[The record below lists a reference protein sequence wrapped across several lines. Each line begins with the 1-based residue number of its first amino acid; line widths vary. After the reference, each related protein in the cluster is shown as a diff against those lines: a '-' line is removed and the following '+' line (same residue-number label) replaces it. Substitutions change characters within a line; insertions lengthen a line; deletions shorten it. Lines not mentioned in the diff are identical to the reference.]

1 MPADS
6 QDNMRSG
13 MWFLVSIP
21 KEETEKADRSR
32 ADSRATL
39 SEDDDRENFCDSK
52 EHLTLKQA
60 LEDCLQS
67 YGVRNA
73 IWNATTKDQF
83 YQVSF
88 PYESG
93 KATDCLLQD
102 LTSRGIGSRHDSTI
116 GVFPCPIFF
125 RAVEAESDDDE
136 SKVAAEINQESCDE
150 AKKEK
155 EKESGFRSMQKK
167 FLKSV
172 KARLT
177 VAQVVAGVKAQG
189 ELTFDF
195 VAFIILA
202 GMIAALGLMDNNVVS
217 IIAAMLV
224 SPLMGPIMAIT
235 FGIIVRDTAL
245 TKLGLKTELIGLFIC
260 LLFGFFFG
268 LLNAFWGDIPP
279 YEGTSWSPSRWPNPE
294 MSSRGHWRSL
304 WVGSLVALPSGGGVA
319 MAILGGNSACLV
331 GVAISASL
339 LPPIINSGIL
349 WSLSLVKVFKS
360 LSQDLIE
367 VNVTG
372 RPVLVA
378 PAFVAPSNY
387 QPYYF
392 DEYSMHKE
400 CALLGVISFCL
411 TVVNILCI
419 ILAGTLVL
427 KIKEI
432 APAKSLQG
440 TRRFWKH
447 DIKVARGYNKTLG
460 GAAASSMGKK
470 LLEEWKKLDATKSG
484 DPATTA
490 NGLQELQNI
499 IEEAEDDD
507 VYQTVVQQLANH
519 PPPMNMVRYLSRA
532 LSSPEQKEQPREGRM
547 SVWELESLLGGE
559 PSSSQNKP
567 RVTFKLKR
575 SKSETMEPDTS
586 SPGRGKNSNW
596 RRRPNFFQFRPTSR
610 FQVSRV
616 DEGSERPEPLLSRMR
631 KLYHS
636 TGSPSTS

>member
-1 MPADS
+1 
-6 QDNMRSG
+6 
-13 MWFLVSIP
+13 
-21 KEETEKADRSR
+21 
-32 ADSRATL
+32 
-39 SEDDDRENFCDSK
+39 
-52 EHLTLKQA
+52 
-60 LEDCLQS
+60 
-67 YGVRNA
+67 
-73 IWNATTKDQF
+73 
-83 YQVSF
+83 
-88 PYESG
+88 
-93 KATDCLLQD
+93 
-102 LTSRGIGSRHDSTI
+102 
-116 GVFPCPIFF
+116 
-125 RAVEAESDDDE
+125 
-136 SKVAAEINQESCDE
+136 
-150 AKKEK
+150 
-155 EKESGFRSMQKK
+155 
-167 FLKSV
+167 
-172 KARLT
+172 
-177 VAQVVAGVKAQG
+177 
-189 ELTFDF
+189 
-195 VAFIILA
+195 
-202 GMIAALGLMDNNVVS
+202 
-217 IIAAMLV
+217 
-224 SPLMGPIMAIT
+224 MAIT

-319 MAILGGNSACLV
+319 MAILGGNSGLPGRGGHLRVPAATHHQQRQL
-331 GVAISASL
+331 SPL
-339 LPPIINSGIL
+339 LTTC
-349 WSLSLVKVFKS
+349 VVTCC
-360 LSQDLIE
+360 E

-427 KIKEI
+427 K
-432 APAKSLQG
+432 
-440 TRRFWKH
+440 
-447 DIKVARGYNKTLG
+447 VARDYNKTLG
-460 GAAASSMGKK
+460 GTAASSMGKK

-507 VYQTVVQQLANH
+507 VYQTVVQQMANH

-575 SKSETMEPDTS
+575 SKSETMVRSLPAYL
-586 SPGRGKNSNW
+586 
-596 RRRPNFFQFRPTSR
+596 TSR
-610 FQVSRV
+610 GVAF
-616 DEGSERPEPLLSRMR
+616 
-631 KLYHS
+631 
-636 TGSPSTS
+636 

>member
-1 MPADS
+1 MPDDTG
-6 QDNMRSG
+6 DNMRAG
-13 MWFLVSIP
+13 MWFIVSIP
-21 KEETEKADRSR
+21 KEETEIAERSR
-32 ADSRATL
+32 PDSRATL
-39 SEDDDRENFCDSK
+39 SEDDDTENFCDSK

-60 LEDCLQS
+60 LQDCLETNS
-67 YGVRNA
+67 IRNA
-73 IWNATTKDQF
+73 VWGATAEDKF
-83 YQVSF
+83 YQVCF
-88 PYESG
+88 PCESG
-93 KATDCLLQD
+93 KPTDCILQE
-102 LTSRGIGSRHDSTI
+102 LTSRGIGSKCDSTI
-116 GVFPCPIFF
+116 GVLPCPIFYK
-125 RAVEAESDDDE
+125 AVKDESDDE
-136 SKVAAEINQESCDE
+136 EEQPSVHALPEGEEQ
-150 AKKEK
+150 KKEK
-155 EKESGFRSMQKK
+155 ESRFRTMQKK

-235 FGIIVRDTAL
+235 FGIIVRDKAL

-349 WSLSLVKVFKS
+349 WSLSLVKVLKS
-360 LSQDLIE
+360 ISQDPIE

-372 RPVLVA
+372 TTMLVP
-378 PAFVAPSNY
+378 PAFLAPSNY
-387 QPYYF
+387 QLYYF
-392 DEYSMHKE
+392 DEYNMHKE
-400 CALLGVISFCL
+400 CAVLGVISFCL

-419 ILAGTLVL
+419 ILSGTAVL
-427 KIKEI
+427 KASQILIKEI
-432 APAKSLQG
+432 APAASLQG

-447 DIKVARGYNKTLG
+447 DIKVARDYNKTLG
-460 GAAASSMGKK
+460 GAAGTDMGKK
-470 LLEEWKKLDATKSG
+470 LLEEWRKLDDTKGG
-484 DPATTA
+484 DAA
-490 NGLQELQNI
+490 NGFQGLQDI
-499 IEEAEDDD
+499 IDEAEEDD
-507 VYQTVVQQLANH
+507 VYQTVMQQVANH
-519 PPPMNMVRYLSRA
+519 PPMNFVRYLSRTF
-532 LSSPEQKEQPREGRM
+532 SVPEEKRATPSYDTRM
-547 SVWELESLLGGE
+547 NVWEVESLLGE
-559 PSSSQNKP
+559 SAHAKREP
-567 RVTFKLKR
+567 RVTFQLKR
-575 SKSETMEPDTS
+575 SKSDTRDTDPK
-586 SPGRGKNSNW
+586 SPSGREKRS
-596 RRRPNFFQFRPTSR
+596 RRMHDFFHFRPSASR
-610 FQVSRV
+610 FEVSRV
-616 DEGSERPEPLLSRMR
+616 DEPAPEPLLRKMR
-631 KLYHS
+631 RLYHS
-636 TGSPSTS
+636 TGQSSMSSA

>member
-1 MPADS
+1 MPGDS
-6 QDNMRSG
+6 HGSMRSG

-21 KEETEKADRSR
+21 KEDTENAARSCT
-32 ADSRATL
+32 DSRAT

-60 LEDCLQS
+60 LEDCLES
-67 YGVRNA
+67 YGIRNA
-73 IWNATTKDQF
+73 IWNATAQDTY

-93 KATDCLLQD
+93 KPTDCILSD
-102 LTSRGIGSRHDSTI
+102 LTSRGIGSKYDSTI
-116 GVFPCPIFF
+116 GVFPCPIFY
-125 RAVEAESDDDE
+125 RAVEPESDDEEQITVADANYE
-136 SKVAAEINQESCDE
+136 SGDE

-155 EKESGFRSMQKK
+155 EKESGFRSMQRK

-260 LLFGFFFG
+260 LFFGFFFG

-360 LSQDLIE
+360 LTQDPIE

-372 RPVLVA
+372 TTLTVP
-378 PAFVAPSNY
+378 PAFIAPVGYS
-387 QPYYF
+387 PYYF
-392 DEYSMHKE
+392 DRYSMHKE

-447 DIKVARGYNKTLG
+447 DIKVARDYNKTLG
-460 GAAASSMGKK
+460 GAAASNMGKK
-470 LLEEWKKLDATKSG
+470 LLEEWKKLDPKNG
-484 DPATTA
+484 DPTSASR
-490 NGLQELQNI
+490 NLQDLQSM

-507 VYQTVVQQLANH
+507 VYQTVVQQMANH
-519 PPPMNMVRYLSRA
+519 PPPLNMVRYLSRA
-532 LSSPEQKEQPREGRM
+532 LSTPEQKEHPSGGRM

-559 PSSSQNKP
+559 PSSSQTKP

-575 SKSETMEPDTS
+575 SKSETTEADS
-586 SPGRGKNSNW
+586 SPSRGKQPGRKRAGFFPF
-596 RRRPNFFQFRPTSR
+596 RRVSR
-610 FQVSRV
+610 FQVSKV
-616 DEGSERPEPLLSRMR
+616 DEGAERPVPLLSRMR

-636 TGSPSTS
+636 TESESPS

>member
-1 MPADS
+1 MPGDGHGS
-6 QDNMRSG
+6 MRSG

-21 KEETEKADRSR
+21 KEDTENAARSC

-39 SEDDDRENFCDSK
+39 SEDDDRENFRDSK

-60 LEDCLQS
+60 LEDCLES
-67 YGVRNA
+67 YGIRNA
-73 IWNATTKDQF
+73 IWNATAQDKF

-93 KATDCLLQD
+93 KPTDCILSD
-102 LTSRGIGSRHDSTI
+102 LTSRGIGSNYDSTI
-116 GVFPCPIFF
+116 G
-125 RAVEAESDDDE
+125 AVEPESDDEEQNTIADVNYE
-136 SKVAAEINQESCDE
+136 SGDE

-245 TKLGLKTELIGLFIC
+245 TKLGLKTELIGLLIC

-279 YEGTSWSPSRWPNPE
+279 YEGSSWSPSRWPNPE

-360 LSQDLIE
+360 LTQDPIE

-372 RPVLVA
+372 TTLTVS
-378 PAFVAPSNY
+378 PAFIAPLGYS
-387 QPYYF
+387 PYYF
-392 DEYSMHKE
+392 DKYNMHKE

-432 APAKSLQG
+432 APSKSLQG

-447 DIKVARGYNKTLG
+447 DIKVARDYNKTLG
-460 GAAASSMGKK
+460 GAAASNMGK
-470 LLEEWKKLDATKSG
+470 LLEEWRKLDGKNG
-484 DPATTA
+484 DPASA
-490 NGLQELQNI
+490 SRNLQDLQNM

-532 LSSPEQKEQPREGRM
+532 LSTPEQKDHPGGGRM

-559 PSSSQNKP
+559 PSSSQTKP

-575 SKSETMEPDTS
+575 SKSETMEADS
-586 SPGRGKNSNW
+586 SPSHGKQPGRKRPGFFPF
-596 RRRPNFFQFRPTSR
+596 RRVSR

-616 DEGSERPEPLLSRMR
+616 PSDEGSVRQEPLLSKMR

-636 TGSPSTS
+636 AESPS

>member
-1 MPADS
+1 MPGDGHGS
-6 QDNMRSG
+6 MRSG

-21 KEETEKADRSR
+21 KEDTEKAARSC

-39 SEDDDRENFCDSK
+39 SEDDDRENFRDSK

-60 LEDCLQS
+60 LEDCLES
-67 YGVRNA
+67 YGIRNA
-73 IWNATTKDQF
+73 IWNATAQDKF

-93 KATDCLLQD
+93 KPTDCILSD
-102 LTSRGIGSRHDSTI
+102 LTSRGIGSNYDSTI
-116 GVFPCPIFF
+116 GVFPCPIFY
-125 RAVEAESDDDE
+125 RAVEPESDDEEQNTIADVNYE
-136 SKVAAEINQESCDE
+136 SGDE

-235 FGIIVRDTAL
+235 FGIIIRDTAL

-279 YEGTSWSPSRWPNPE
+279 YEGSSWSPSRWPNPE

-360 LSQDLIE
+360 MTQDPIE

-372 RPVLVA
+372 TTLTVS
-378 PAFVAPSNY
+378 PAFIAPLGYS
-387 QPYYF
+387 PYYF
-392 DEYSMHKE
+392 DKYNMHKE

-432 APAKSLQG
+432 APSKSLQG

-447 DIKVARGYNKTLG
+447 DIKVARDYNKTLG
-460 GAAASSMGKK
+460 GAAASNMGK
-470 LLEEWKKLDATKSG
+470 LLEEWRKLDGKNG
-484 DPATTA
+484 DPASA
-490 NGLQELQNI
+490 SRNLQDLQNM

-532 LSSPEQKEQPREGRM
+532 LSTPEQKEHPGGGRM
-547 SVWELESLLGGE
+547 SVWELESLLGRE
-559 PSSSQNKP
+559 PSSSQTKP
-567 RVTFKLKR
+567 RVTFKLRR
-575 SKSETMEPDTS
+575 SKSETMEADS
-586 SPGRGKNSNW
+586 SPSRGKQPGRKRPGFFPF
-596 RRRPNFFQFRPTSR
+596 RRVSR

-616 DEGSERPEPLLSRMR
+616 PSDEGSARQEPLLRKMR
-631 KLYHS
+631 KLYRS
-636 TGSPSTS
+636 AESPS

>member
-1 MPADS
+1 MPGDGHGS
-6 QDNMRSG
+6 MRSG

-21 KEETEKADRSR
+21 KEDTEKAARSC

-39 SEDDDRENFCDSK
+39 SEDDDRENFRDSK

-60 LEDCLQS
+60 LEDCLES
-67 YGVRNA
+67 YGIRNA
-73 IWNATTKDQF
+73 IWNATAQDKF

-93 KATDCLLQD
+93 KPTDCILSD
-102 LTSRGIGSRHDSTI
+102 LTSRGIGSNYDSTI
-116 GVFPCPIFF
+116 G
-125 RAVEAESDDDE
+125 AVEPESDDEEQNTIADVNYE
-136 SKVAAEINQESCDE
+136 SGDE

-235 FGIIVRDTAL
+235 FGIIIRDTAL

-279 YEGTSWSPSRWPNPE
+279 YEGSSWSPSRWPNPE

-360 LSQDLIE
+360 MTQDPIE

-372 RPVLVA
+372 TTLTVS
-378 PAFVAPSNY
+378 PAFIAPLGYS
-387 QPYYF
+387 PYYF
-392 DEYSMHKE
+392 DKYNMHKE

-432 APAKSLQG
+432 APSKSLQG

-447 DIKVARGYNKTLG
+447 DIKVARDYNKTLG
-460 GAAASSMGKK
+460 GAAASNMGK
-470 LLEEWKKLDATKSG
+470 LLEEWRKLDGKNG
-484 DPATTA
+484 DPASA
-490 NGLQELQNI
+490 SRNLQDLQNM

-532 LSSPEQKEQPREGRM
+532 LSTPEQKEHPGGGRM
-547 SVWELESLLGGE
+547 SVWELESLLGRE
-559 PSSSQNKP
+559 PSSSQTKP
-567 RVTFKLKR
+567 RVTFKLRR
-575 SKSETMEPDTS
+575 SKSETMEADS
-586 SPGRGKNSNW
+586 SPSRGKQPGRKRPGFFPF
-596 RRRPNFFQFRPTSR
+596 RRVSR

-616 DEGSERPEPLLSRMR
+616 PSDEGSARQEPLLRKMR
-631 KLYHS
+631 KLYRS
-636 TGSPSTS
+636 AESPS

>member
-1 MPADS
+1 MPGDGQGS
-6 QDNMRSG
+6 MRSG

-21 KEETEKADRSR
+21 KEDTENAARSC

-39 SEDDDRENFCDSK
+39 SEDDDRENFRDSK

-60 LEDCLQS
+60 LEDCLES
-67 YGVRNA
+67 YGIRNA
-73 IWNATTKDQF
+73 IWNATAQDKF

-93 KATDCLLQD
+93 KPTDCILSD
-102 LTSRGIGSRHDSTI
+102 LTSRGIGSNYDSTI
-116 GVFPCPIFF
+116 G
-125 RAVEAESDDDE
+125 AVEPESDDEEQNTIADVNYE
-136 SKVAAEINQESCDE
+136 SGDE

-195 VAFIILA
+195 VALIILA

-245 TKLGLKTELIGLFIC
+245 TKLGLKTELIGLLIC

-279 YEGTSWSPSRWPNPE
+279 YEGSSWSPSRWPNPE

-360 LSQDLIE
+360 MTQDPIE

-372 RPVLVA
+372 TTLTVS
-378 PAFVAPSNY
+378 PAFIAPMGYS
-387 QPYYF
+387 PYYF
-392 DEYSMHKE
+392 DKYNMHKE

-432 APAKSLQG
+432 APSKSLQG

-447 DIKVARGYNKTLG
+447 DIRVARDYNKTLG
-460 GAAASSMGKK
+460 GAAASNMGK
-470 LLEEWKKLDATKSG
+470 LLEEWRKLDDKNG
-484 DPATTA
+484 DPASA
-490 NGLQELQNI
+490 SRNLQDLQNM

-532 LSSPEQKEQPREGRM
+532 LSTPEQKEHPGEGRM

-559 PSSSQNKP
+559 PSSSQTKP

-575 SKSETMEPDTS
+575 SKSETTEADS
-586 SPGRGKNSNW
+586 SPSRGKQPGRKRPGFFPF
-596 RRRPNFFQFRPTSR
+596 RRVSR

-616 DEGSERPEPLLSRMR
+616 PSDEASTRQEPLLSKIR

-636 TGSPSTS
+636 AESPS

>member
-1 MPADS
+1 MPGDGQGS
-6 QDNMRSG
+6 MRSG

-21 KEETEKADRSR
+21 KEDTENAARSC

-39 SEDDDRENFCDSK
+39 SEDDDRENFRDSK

-60 LEDCLQS
+60 LEDCLES
-67 YGVRNA
+67 YGIRNA
-73 IWNATTKDQF
+73 IWNATAQDKF

-93 KATDCLLQD
+93 KPTDCILSD
-102 LTSRGIGSRHDSTI
+102 LTSRGIGSNYDSTI
-116 GVFPCPIFF
+116 GVFPCPIFY
-125 RAVEAESDDDE
+125 RAVEPESDDEEQNTIADVNYE
-136 SKVAAEINQESCDE
+136 SGDE

-195 VAFIILA
+195 VALIILA

-245 TKLGLKTELIGLFIC
+245 TKLGLKTELIGLLIC

-279 YEGTSWSPSRWPNPE
+279 YEGSSWSPSRWPNPE

-360 LSQDLIE
+360 MTQDPIE

-372 RPVLVA
+372 TTLTVS
-378 PAFVAPSNY
+378 PAFIAPMGYS
-387 QPYYF
+387 PYYF
-392 DEYSMHKE
+392 DKYNMHKE

-432 APAKSLQG
+432 APSKSLQG

-447 DIKVARGYNKTLG
+447 DIRVARDYNKTLG
-460 GAAASSMGKK
+460 GAAASNMGK
-470 LLEEWKKLDATKSG
+470 LLEEWRKLDDKNG
-484 DPATTA
+484 DPASA
-490 NGLQELQNI
+490 SRNLQDLQNM

-532 LSSPEQKEQPREGRM
+532 LSTPEQKEHPGEGRM

-559 PSSSQNKP
+559 PSSSQTKP

-575 SKSETMEPDTS
+575 SKSETTEADS
-586 SPGRGKNSNW
+586 SPSRGKQPGRKRPGFFPF
-596 RRRPNFFQFRPTSR
+596 RRVSR

-616 DEGSERPEPLLSRMR
+616 PSDEASTRQEPLLSKIR

-636 TGSPSTS
+636 AESPS

>member
-1 MPADS
+1 
-6 QDNMRSG
+6 
-13 MWFLVSIP
+13 MWFLLSIP
-21 KEETEKADRSR
+21 KEDTENAARSC
-32 ADSRATL
+32 AHSRATL

-52 EHLTLKQA
+52 EHLTLKEA
-60 LEDCLQS
+60 LEDCLES
-67 YGVRNA
+67 YGIRNA
-73 IWNATTKDQF
+73 IWNATAQDKF

-93 KATDCLLQD
+93 KPTDCILSD
-102 LTSRGIGSRHDSTI
+102 LTSRGIGSKYDSTI
-116 GVFPCPIFF
+116 GVFPCPIFY
-125 RAVEAESDDDE
+125 RAVEPESDDEEQKTVADVNYE
-136 SKVAAEINQESCDE
+136 SGDE

-279 YEGTSWSPSRWPNPE
+279 YEGSSWSPSRWPNPE

-349 WSLSLVKVFKS
+349 WSLSVVKVFKS
-360 LSQDLIE
+360 MTQDPIE

-372 RPVLVA
+372 TTLTVS
-378 PAFVAPSNY
+378 PAFIAPLGY
-387 QPYYF
+387 TPYYF
-392 DEYSMHKE
+392 DKYSMHKE

-440 TRRFWKH
+440 TKRFWKH
-447 DIKVARGYNKTLG
+447 DIKVARDYNKTLG
-460 GAAASSMGKK
+460 GAAASNMGK
-470 LLEEWKKLDATKSG
+470 LIEEWKKLDGKSG
-484 DPATTA
+484 DPASPSR
-490 NGLQELQNI
+490 NLQDLQNM

-507 VYQTVVQQLANH
+507 VYQTVVQQLANR

-532 LSSPEQKEQPREGRM
+532 LSTPEQRKEHPGGGRM

-559 PSSSQNKP
+559 PSSSQTKP
-567 RVTFKLKR
+567 RVTFQLKR
-575 SKSETMEPDTS
+575 SKSETTEADS
-586 SPGRGKNSNW
+586 SPNHGKQPGRKRPGFFPF
-596 RRRPNFFQFRPTSR
+596 RRVSR

-616 DEGSERPEPLLSRMR
+616 DEGTRRQEPLLSRMR

-636 TGSPSTS
+636 SESPS